1 VGLAT
6 DVRAMLGVGAR
17 PFVLGASIWIVIGA
31 LGLGV
36 ARVYHG

>member
-1 VGLAT
+1 
-6 DVRAMLGVGAR
+6 MLGVGAR
-17 PFVLGASIWIVIGA
+17 PFVLGASIWIAIGL